1 MGTPTAVQ
9 LQASCQWTNSHSWWH
24 AWAAHHSWCFI
35 HFRHPGIISDCVKQ
49 LDIFWEW
56 FSTGRTSVEMFSMI
70 TFLPA
75 NCVEICKTTSA
86 LKMMHIYDVT
96 MWQVLDSVLLPHT
109 VNQFLKKREPIGEP
123 ICWNSFSSCCCGNFS
138 MASWDGQAT
147 CQYSTLTFSADQ
159 TSTFCYQNPTAKG
172 SRPICTPAPLI

>member
-109 VNQFLKKREPIGEP
+109 VNQFLKKREPIWRANLLKFFFFMLLWKFFNG
-123 ICWNSFSSCCCGNFS
+123 ILRWTSDMSILNSHFQC
-138 MASWDGQAT
+138 
-147 CQYSTLTFSADQ
+147 
-159 TSTFCYQNPTAKG
+159 
-172 SRPICTPAPLI
+172 RPNLYLLLPKSDC